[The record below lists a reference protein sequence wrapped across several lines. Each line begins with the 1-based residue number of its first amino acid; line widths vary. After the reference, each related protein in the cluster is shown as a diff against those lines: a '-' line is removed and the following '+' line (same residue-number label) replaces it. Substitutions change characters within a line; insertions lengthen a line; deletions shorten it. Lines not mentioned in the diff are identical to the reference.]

1 MSKQLCSQV
10 YQPNIW
16 GGSWKWCSIIWAKI
30 QLITFMELASIKILE
45 TEAQVSHLVQFS
57 SVQSLSLVRLFAT
70 PWIAAHQASLSIPS
84 SWSSLKLMS
93 IESVMPSSYLTL
105 FHPLLLPPSI
115 FPSIRVFSS
124 ESVLCIRWPKYGASA
139 SASGLPMNIQDW
151 FPLRLTGLISLQS
164 RGLSRVFSKTQFKS
178 INSKAQFKSISSSML
193 SFLFSPTLTSVHDY
207 WKNHR
212 FD

>member
-1 MSKQLCSQV
+1 MATHSSILAWESPWTEEPGGLQSMGSQRV
-10 YQPNIW
+10 RHAWATNIHTD
-16 GGSWKWCSIIWAKI
+16 K
-30 QLITFMELASIKILE
+30 LE
-45 TEAQVSHLVQFS
+45 EVGIS
-57 SVQSLSLVRLFAT
+57 SVQSLSGVQLFVT
-70 PWIAAHQASLSIPS
+70 PWTAAHQASLSITN
-84 SWSSLKLMS
+84 SWSLLKFMS

-178 INSKAQFKSISSSML
+178 INSPLHSAFFVVQL
-193 SFLFSPTLTSVHDY
+193 SHLYMTTE
-207 WKNHR
+207 KNHS